1 MSAVRVCAI
10 DIGTNSVRGLVAE
23 VDESGGIRA
32 LHREGNITRLGE
44 GLSQTGVLEEQAI
57 ERTARAVERIAAKA
71 RSLNAARYGVIATSA
86 ARNASNSG
94 KLKDRIREL
103 TSLEAEII
111 TGLQEARYVCE
122 GVWKSLRLAG
132 ETALL
137 ADIGGGSTELVFTH
151 RVGREPLLTSVEI
164 GAVGITEL
172 FLHHEPPREEELS
185 RAIEHATRLLRNA
198 ASELPAHANELIGL
212 GGTITTI
219 PAILLR
225 MTKYDGSRV
234 HNFVLTREHVES
246 VLPRLANVG
255 LEERRNVVGL
265 EQGRADIIVG
275 GIVVLKALLAAT
287 GFQRLRVSDRG
298 ILVGVALSLWRREG
312 GWNRR

>member
-1 MSAVRVCAI
+1 MLAVRVCAI
-10 DIGTNSVRGLVAE
+10 DVGTNSVRGLVAE
-23 VDESGGIRA
+23 VNEHGQVRV

-44 GLSQTGVLEEQAI
+44 GLSQTGVLDEQAI
-57 ERTARAVERIAAKA
+57 ERTARAVEKIAAKA

-103 TSLEAEII
+103 TSLETEVI
-111 TGLQEARYVCE
+111 TGQEEARYVCE
-122 GVWKSLRLAG
+122 GVLRSLELAG

-137 ADIGGGSTELVFTH
+137 ADIGGGSTELVFAP
-151 RVGREPLLTSVEI
+151 RAGREPLLTFVEI
-164 GAVGITEL
+164 GCVGITEL
-172 FLHHEPPREEELS
+172 FLHHDPPREEELS

-198 ASELPAHANELIGL
+198 ASELPAGANELIGL

-225 MTKYDGSRV
+225 MAKYDGSRV

-246 VLPRLANVG
+246 VLHRLASMG
-255 LEERRNVVGL
+255 LEKRKNVVGL
-265 EQGRADIIVG
+265 ERGRADIIVG
-275 GIVVLKALLAAT
+275 GIVAIKALLAAT
-287 GFQRLRVSDRG
+287 GFQKLRVSDRG

-312 GWNRR
+312 

>member
-23 VDESGGIRA
+23 VDEGGGIRA
-32 LHREGNITRLGE
+32 LHREGHITRLGE
-44 GLSQTGVLEEQAI
+44 GLSQTGVLDEQAI
-57 ERTARAVERIAAKA
+57 ERTARAVEKIAAKA

-94 KLKDRIREL
+94 KLKDRIRDL
-103 TSLEAEII
+103 TSLETKVI
-111 TGLQEARYVCE
+111 TGQEEARYVCE
-122 GVWKSLRLAG
+122 GVLRSLELAG
-132 ETALL
+132 DTALL
-137 ADIGGGSTELVFTH
+137 ADIGGGSTELVFTQ
-151 RVGREPLLTSVEI
+151 RGGQKPLLTFVEL

-172 FLHHEPPREEELS
+172 FLHHDPPREEELS
-185 RAIEHATRLLRNA
+185 RAIERATRLLRDA
-198 ASELPAHANELIGL
+198 VRQLPADAEELIGL

-219 PAILLR
+219 PAILLE
-225 MTKYDGSRV
+225 TAKYDGSRV

-246 VLPRLANVG
+246 VLRRLAIIG
-255 LEERRNVVGL
+255 LEDRRNVIGL
-265 EQGRADIIVG
+265 EPGRADIIVG

-287 GFQRLRVSDRG
+287 GFQKLRVSDRG

-312 GWNRR
+312 